1 MKQKK
6 MKRTLYYCMLLSSL
20 GITTACVDNS
30 YDLTK
35 DIDMTITVGGDLT
48 TPGSYSE
55 DIKLSDLL
63 DIDTENSDL
72 KEEANGDYVLKFE
85 GDATNSTIRVNDVVI
100 DALQPQEA
108 SSDEF
113 VFNLTGLRN
122 NLQEIAAPIKGLNPS
137 FEMKTDKEDIPDDVV
152 DLIYASVK
160 DAGKITLNLK
170 IQGNANNITLKPGLT
185 FTFPDYIKLKKPD
198 GFNLIGNQLVL
209 EKEQTLEKGAGIT
222 WTFEIDKIYFKT
234 VNGVA
239 NLPTG
244 QGFED
249 SKIYFNIQVPVEGS
263 VAVDQSSFPVNT
275 NEIRF
280 KLLGVVASQTMT
292 MGTVKAMVDPVID
305 DFSVSDVMIEDLPDF
320 LTDNDVKADL
330 HNPQIYLNINN
341 ETPVEVNFQAKL
353 IALKEGRPVCET
365 IVLGTDRETYIE
377 ETSIRLKP
385 NNNIICLCPHPEEIH
400 SGSSDTT
407 FIKVPELPSLIKT
420 IPDRIKVEVD
430 DHSVQVIQKPYEA
443 HLGEDYYEIQFGKDY
458 NVTTDYR
465 INAPLEFGD
474 EFHIVYNDT
483 INNWNKDIK
492 DYEMK
497 EVEVT
502 LNAENAIPLN
512 LSVSAKAIDVNGNE
526 MQDVEVV
533 VVEPGMIAAGSLTDK
548 KTSALTVILRNK
560 DGASRIKNLDGLIFT
575 LRGDVDPDNGER
587 MLNANQTLKLK
598 DLRLRIRGG
607 VTMDLN

>member
-63 DIDTENSDL
+63 DIDSENSDL
-72 KEEANGDYVLKFE
+72 KEEKNGDYVLKFE

-100 DALQPQEA
+100 DAIPSQETA
-108 SSDEF
+108 SDEIKF
-113 VFNLTGLRN
+113 DLTGLRN
-122 NLQEIAAPIKGLNPS
+122 NLQEITAPIKGLNPS
-137 FEMKTDKEDIPDDVV
+137 VELNNTEIPKDVV
-152 DLIYASVK
+152 ALEYATVN
-160 DAGKITLNLK
+160 GIGRFTLNLN
-170 IQGNANNITLKPGLT
+170 IAGNINKVTLKQGLK
-185 FTFPDYIKLKKPD
+185 FVFPEYVKLKAAGDFTKE
-198 GFNLIGNQLVL
+198 GNQMVL
-209 EKEQTLEKGAGIT
+209 NHDVELKKNTGVQWYFDVE
-222 WTFEIDKIYFKT
+222 KIYFESVDG
-234 VNGVA
+234 VNI
-239 NLPTG
+239 PDG
-244 QGFED
+244 QGFVEPKGN
-249 SKIYFNIQVPVEGS
+249 SPAKVYFNLQVPIEGN
-263 VAVDQSSFPVNT
+263 VAVKKADFPVG
-275 NEIRF
+275 ESEVRF
-280 KLLGVVASQTMT
+280 NVLGIVSSQEMK
-292 MGTVKAMVDPVID
+292 MGNVRAMVDPVID
-305 DFSVSDVMIEDLPDF
+305 DFSVSDVTIEDLPDF

-341 ETPVEVNFQAKL
+341 ETPVEVNFKANL
-353 IALKEGRPVCET
+353 IALKENLPVCNT

-377 ETSIRLKP
+377 GTSIRLKP
-385 NNNIICLCPHPEEIH
+385 SHNIICLCPHPEEIQ
-400 SGSSDTT
+400 SGSNDTT
-407 FIKVPELPSLIKT
+407 FIKVPELPNLIKT

-430 DHSVQVIQKPYEA
+430 DHSVQVIQNTYEVQ
-443 HLGEDYYEIQFGKDY
+443 LGKDY

-474 EFHIVYNDT
+474 EFNIVYNDT
-483 INNWNKDIK
+483 IDNWNKDIK

-512 LSVSAKAIDVNGNE
+512 LHLEAKAIDVNGNE
-526 MQDVEVV
+526 MQDIEVV

-560 DGASRIKNLDGLIFT
+560 DGVSRIKNLDGLIFT
-575 LRGDVDPDNGER
+575 LRGDVDPENSER
-587 MLNANQTLKLK
+587 ILNANQTLKLK